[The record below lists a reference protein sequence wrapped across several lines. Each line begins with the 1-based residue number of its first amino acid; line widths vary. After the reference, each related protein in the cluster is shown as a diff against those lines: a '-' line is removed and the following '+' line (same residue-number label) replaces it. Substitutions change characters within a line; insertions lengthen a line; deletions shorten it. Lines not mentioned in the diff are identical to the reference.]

1 MEVVDSHI
9 HSHAV
14 LGLSTVHMICLQVGN
29 KNKGQAI
36 ANSIEDIIYF
46 LDEGEK
52 ASILA
57 ESKVLKSLF

>member
-52 ASILA
+52 
-57 ESKVLKSLF
+57 SKHIS